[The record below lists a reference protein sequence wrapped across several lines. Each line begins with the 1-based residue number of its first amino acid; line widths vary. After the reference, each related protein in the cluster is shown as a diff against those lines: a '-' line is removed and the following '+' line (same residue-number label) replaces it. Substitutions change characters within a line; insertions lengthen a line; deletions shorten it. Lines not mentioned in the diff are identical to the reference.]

1 MVFILLKLKRDN
13 MRVYLSYFI
22 KGMAIGIANAIP
34 GVSGGTIA
42 FVLGIY
48 EKLTYSISTLP
59 TALIK
64 LKWKDIIESLKI
76 LIPTFLGAAV
86 SIFLFLNII
95 NYLFSNYP
103 IPTKIFFVG
112 LVLGSFPFITKTVE
126 EYNFKVFFA
135 FFLGAFIM
143 AIFVYFDINKP
154 MGEATYSG
162 NFSVFYGIKLFFCG
176 IAAAI
181 AMVIPGISGS
191 LLLLI
196 LGEYENI
203 SYFVSTLKS
212 NFNNVYPLIFLGIG
226 VIIGIFA
233 ISKLITILIQKYW
246 STLFG
251 FVLGILVVSFLS
263 LWPKYNFFKYSYVN
277 SYCFVNVH
285 GFSCGNRY
293 GKNLN
298 LFYNIPKFYIIS
310 FRIYNNERG

>member
-1 MVFILLKLKRDN
+1 MVFILLKLKLKRDN

-76 LIPTFLGAAV
+76 LIPTFFGAAV

-103 IPTKIFFVG
+103 VPTKIFFVG
-112 LVLGSFPFITKTVE
+112 LVLGSFPFVTKTVE
-126 EYNFKVFFA
+126 KYNFKVFLA

-143 AIFVYFDINKP
+143 AIFVYFDINEP
-154 MGEATYSG
+154 EINEAVGETVSSS
-162 NFSVFYGIKLFFCG
+162 NFSFVYGIKLFFCG

-203 SYFVSTLKS
+203 SYFVSNMTS
-212 NFNNVYPLIFLGIG
+212 NLNNIYPLIFLGIG
-226 VIIGIFA
+226 ILIGIFL
-233 ISKLITILIQKYW
+233 ISKLITILIQKYR
-246 STLFG
+246 SMLFG
-251 FVLGILVVSFLS
+251 FVLGILIVSFLS
-263 LWPKYNFFKYSYVN
+263 LWPNITSLSIPILAATVL
-277 SYCFVNVH
+277 SMCL
-285 GFSCGNRY
+285 GFLVAIVME
-293 GKNLN
+293 K
-298 LFYNIPKFYIIS
+298 I
-310 FRIYNNERG
+310 

>member
-1 MVFILLKLKRDN
+1 MVFILLKLKLKRDN

-76 LIPTFLGAAV
+76 LIPTFFGAAV

-103 IPTKIFFVG
+103 VPTKIFFVG
-112 LVLGSFPFITKTVE
+112 LVLGSFPFVTKTVE
-126 EYNFKVFFA
+126 KYNFKVFLA

-143 AIFVYFDINKP
+143 AIFVYFDINEP
-154 MGEATYSG
+154 EINETVGETVSSS
-162 NFSVFYGIKLFFCG
+162 NFSFVYGIKLFFCG

-203 SYFVSTLKS
+203 SYFVSNMTS
-212 NFNNVYPLIFLGIG
+212 NLNNIYPLIFLGIG
-226 VIIGIFA
+226 ILIGIFL
-233 ISKLITILIQKYW
+233 ISKLITILIQKYR
-246 STLFG
+246 SMLFG
-251 FVLGILVVSFLS
+251 FVLGILIVSFLS
-263 LWPKYNFFKYSYVN
+263 LWPNITSLSIPMLAATVL
-277 SYCFVNVH
+277 SMCL
-285 GFSCGNRY
+285 GFLVAIVME
-293 GKNLN
+293 K
-298 LFYNIPKFYIIS
+298 I
-310 FRIYNNERG
+310 

>member
-103 IPTKIFFVG
+103 VPTKIFFVG
-112 LVLGSFPFITKTVE
+112 LVLGSFPFVTKTVE
-126 EYNFKVFFA
+126 KYNFKVFLA

-143 AIFVYFDINKP
+143 AIFVYFDINEP
-154 MGEATYSG
+154 EINEVVGETVSSS
-162 NFSVFYGIKLFFCG
+162 NFSFVYGIKLFFCG

-196 LGEYENI
+196 LGEYENV
-203 SYFVSTLKS
+203 SYFVSNMTS
-212 NFNNVYPLIFLGIG
+212 NLNNIYPLIFLGIG
-226 VIIGIFA
+226 ILIGIFL
-233 ISKLITILIQKYW
+233 ISKLITILIQKYR
-246 STLFG
+246 SMLFG
-251 FVLGILVVSFLS
+251 FVLGILIVSFLS
-263 LWPKYNFFKYSYVN
+263 LWPNITSLSIPMLAATVL
-277 SYCFVNVH
+277 SMCL
-285 GFSCGNRY
+285 GFLVAIVME
-293 GKNLN
+293 K
-298 LFYNIPKFYIIS
+298 I
-310 FRIYNNERG
+310 

>member
-103 IPTKIFFVG
+103 VPTKIFFVG
-112 LVLGSFPFITKTVE
+112 LVLGSFPFVTKTVE
-126 EYNFKVFFA
+126 KYNFKVFLA

-143 AIFVYFDINKP
+143 AIFVYFDINEP
-154 MGEATYSG
+154 EINETVGETVSSS
-162 NFSVFYGIKLFFCG
+162 NFSFVYGIKLFFCG

-203 SYFVSTLKS
+203 SYFVSNMTS
-212 NFNNVYPLIFLGIG
+212 NLNNIYPLIFLGIG
-226 VIIGIFA
+226 ILIGIFL
-233 ISKLITILIQKYW
+233 ISKLITILIQKYR
-246 STLFG
+246 SMLFG
-251 FVLGILVVSFLS
+251 FVLGILIVSFLS
-263 LWPKYNFFKYSYVN
+263 LWPNITSLSIPMLAATVL
-277 SYCFVNVH
+277 SMCL
-285 GFSCGNRY
+285 GFLVAIVME
-293 GKNLN
+293 K
-298 LFYNIPKFYIIS
+298 I
-310 FRIYNNERG
+310 

>member
-1 MVFILLKLKRDN
+1 
-13 MRVYLSYFI
+13 MRAYLSYFI

-76 LIPTFLGAAV
+76 LIPTFFGAAV

-103 IPTKIFFVG
+103 VPTKIFFVG
-112 LVLGSFPFITKTVE
+112 LVLGSFPFVTKTVE
-126 EYNFKVFFA
+126 KYNFKVFLA

-143 AIFVYFDINKP
+143 AIFVYFDINEP
-154 MGEATYSG
+154 EINEVVGETVSSS
-162 NFSVFYGIKLFFCG
+162 NFSFVYGIKLFFCG

-196 LGEYENI
+196 LGEYENV
-203 SYFVSTLKS
+203 SYFVSNMTS
-212 NFNNVYPLIFLGIG
+212 NLNNIYPLIFLGIG
-226 VIIGIFA
+226 ILIGIFL
-233 ISKLITILIQKYW
+233 ISKLITILIQKYR
-246 STLFG
+246 SMLFG
-251 FVLGILVVSFLS
+251 FVLGILIVSFLS
-263 LWPKYNFFKYSYVN
+263 LWPNITSLSIPMLAATVL
-277 SYCFVNVH
+277 SMCL
-285 GFSCGNRY
+285 GFLVAIVME
-293 GKNLN
+293 K
-298 LFYNIPKFYIIS
+298 I
-310 FRIYNNERG
+310 

>member
-103 IPTKIFFVG
+103 VPTKIFFVG

-143 AIFVYFDINKP
+143 AIFVYFDINEP
-154 MGEATYSG
+154 EINEAVGETVSSS
-162 NFSVFYGIKLFFCG
+162 NFSFVYGIKLFFCG

-203 SYFVSTLKS
+203 SYFVSNMTS
-212 NFNNVYPLIFLGIG
+212 NLNNIYPLIFLGIG
-226 VIIGIFA
+226 ILIGIFL
-233 ISKLITILIQKYW
+233 ISKLITILIQKYR
-246 STLFG
+246 SMLFG
-251 FVLGILVVSFLS
+251 FVLGILIVSFLS
-263 LWPKYNFFKYSYVN
+263 LWPNITSLSIPMLAATVL
-277 SYCFVNVH
+277 SMCL
-285 GFSCGNRY
+285 GFLVAIVME
-293 GKNLN
+293 K
-298 LFYNIPKFYIIS
+298 I
-310 FRIYNNERG
+310 